1 MGRRN
6 SRSGTVEYRSV
17 ALGDTQVDAGKL
29 NGVGIRFSSPTVIG
43 DLAADGFREEFA
55 AGVFTKTL
63 QERDTVLLDN
73 HDPARPIARKSAGT
87 LRLDQTATDLRWDAD
102 PVDTSYARD
111 AAANIKAGNYG
122 GCSVGFRSIKEDW
135 YDADGNPSNA
145 AVGVRRVVREADL
158 PELSVVTFPAY
169 TDTSVSAR
177 DVVSAA
183 RESRAAKATYSDLD
197 TCAECGATHQYGAYC
212 ADCGEPMGVAKSPDK
227 FCTSCGAELG
237 GNRDEHVCAEVRE
250 KYSADDKKKMLA
262 SGQAMKNAKGD
273 PSYPIGDEEDLDKA
287 IHAVGRGGSDH
298 DGIRKHIIAQ
308 AKKLGLSSKIPDN
321 WNADGSLK
329 EEDSAALGTES
340 RDDPD
345 GKEFAAIDAAVDYLQ
360 ADEPDTANALKV
372 LLACR
377 PRNAEIPKPEVSTS
391 GIDIRSYRLRVTKL
405 QEVL

>member
-1 MGRRN
+1 
-6 SRSGTVEYRSV
+6 
-17 ALGDTQVDAGKL
+17 
-29 NGVGIRFSSPTVIG
+29 VIG
-43 DLAADGFREEFA
+43 DLAANGFREEFA

-73 HDPARPIARKSAGT
+73 HDPAKPIARKSAGT

-111 AAANIKAGNYG
+111 AAANIKAKNYG

-158 PELSVVTFPAY
+158 PELSVCTFPAY

-177 DVVSAA
+177 DVVAAA
-183 RESRAAKATYSDLD
+183 REARAAKATYADLD

-227 FCTSCGAELG
+227 FCTSCGSALDADG
-237 GNRDEHVCAEVRE
+237 DTDGDRHEHVCSEVRG
-250 KYSADDKKKMLA
+250 KYNADDKKKMLA
-262 SGQAMKNAKGD
+262 SGQAMKNAKGK
-273 PSYPIGDEEDLDKA
+273 PSYPIADEEDLDNA

-298 DGIRKHIIAQ
+298 DGIRAHIIAQ
-308 AKKLGLSSKIPDN
+308 AKKLGLASKIPDN

-329 EEDSAALGTES
+329 EEDSAALGTE
-340 RDDPD
+340 
-345 GKEFAAIDAAVDYLQ
+345 
-360 ADEPDTANALKV
+360 
-372 LLACR
+372 
-377 PRNAEIPKPEVSTS
+377 PREETEIVVPKPASSTS
-391 GIDIRSYRLRVTKL
+391 GNGWRVLAAHVNNRKMEL
-405 QEVL
+405 